1 MLQKL
6 KGHKNVVYSISFNLP
21 YADKVGTGSFDQT
34 AKLWNVKDGKCL
46 TTFRGHNGEIV
57 CLAFDP
63 NSSQMVTGS
72 MDKTAILWNLETEQK
87 LFDIS
92 LLLAYSCL
100 QQYT

>member
-1 MLQKL
+1 MHNMGYRFRWNSSKI
-6 KGHKNVVYSISFNLP
+6 YSISFNLP

-46 TTFRGHNGEIV
+46 TTFRGHNAEIV

-63 NSSQMVTGS
+63 TSSQMVTGS

-87 LFDIS
+87 LFDI
-92 LLLAYSCL
+92 
-100 QQYT
+100 TEIKF